1 MMKKE
6 ILNFRAVVQIR
17 RKKYI
22 ANGLAVRENT
32 ICQPINQISEYGNF
46 KNQSKLSQQYMRAN
60 THSI

>member
-1 MMKKE
+1 MKKGNSE
-6 ILNFRAVVQIR
+6 FSRCCSNTQ
-17 RKKYI
+17 KKYI
-22 ANGLAVRENT
+22 ANGLVVRENT